1 MCRPLKDII
10 TELEAKYKG
19 LLLSD
24 LEERRRVIVG
34 FDNDVDYLFRCF
46 NIFEEHV
53 KFVLEH
59 KLDIEIIKRSA
70 LNLVFIMEHLCDSI
84 LIYRN
89 YIELYL
95 LDDRYDKN
103 QSLHRRFAESHEK
116 MKSLFDRLI
125 ENDVFNEGLTNRSDV
140 INRFLINEEPDE
152 SQIAIVVTTIKINKE
167 ETTKMNTSE
176 LLVCLD
182 YQFVIFQTNLLI
194 LTVLLIEDEDSF
206 EDLYNLNYLLYA
218 KYYWPS
224 RVNNFRAHVM
234 HQRFKNK
241 VDING
246 LEALR
251 IEAIRE
257 FEYNTTAGKIWRDN
271 SEDFSQLAIEIKKSK
286 LNEEQWKYFFQA
298 IFELEEFD
306 RWIEELRNPPESD
319 EDKQKRERLLKSNKV
334 FCLQP
339 AKSKKNV
346 DILLLYQFIETRFI
360 AEKMFVYD
368 WFALFY
374 ILKRTGVITT
384 CTVEDFTKQM
394 NDDEWF
400 ANAKKKC
407 KANEINTYRFLLEK
421 SPDVWDVKF
430 KDLGNR
436 ATKKSIDNLSRK
448 YSELEDTIDEIY
460 VKE

>member
-194 LTVLLIEDEDSF
+194 LTVLLIEDEDS
-206 EDLYNLNYLLYA
+206 
-218 KYYWPS
+218 
-224 RVNNFRAHVM
+224 
-234 HQRFKNK
+234 
-241 VDING
+241 
-246 LEALR
+246 
-251 IEAIRE
+251 
-257 FEYNTTAGKIWRDN
+257 
-271 SEDFSQLAIEIKKSK
+271 EDFSQLAIEIKKSK